1 MNNLDLYRT
10 AKLFIDQ
17 YGADASVQAALRA
30 DAMMERGDL
39 EGVAVWKRIV
49 RAIGDLQ
56 STTGQIR
63 H

>member
-1 MNNLDLYRT
+1 MDDLDLFRT

-17 YGADASVQAALRA
+17 YGADAPVQAAMRA

-39 EGVAVWKRIV
+39 QGVADWKRIV

-56 STTGQIR
+56 NNAGQTR